1 MFIEPK
7 SQIRF
12 TMILRIL
19 PLLLLAFSFQKT
31 DAQQIFFYF
40 NDESMQVYNL
50 DEVSRIDFDAENINL
65 HLTDQSLVS
74 YNTDLLN
81 YYRYFAES
89 VTSIESSPARPGFRI
104 FPNPTENNL
113 HLKVDLLKTSNL
125 NVRVQNIQG
134 VLMLEKTVQ
143 AKNQDDINLD
153 LTGLAAG
160 QYICII
166 DAGEY
171 LVSKSFIKK

>member
-1 MFIEPK
+1 MKF
-7 SQIRF
+7 RLF
-12 TMILRIL
+12 TF
-19 PLLLLAFSFQKT
+19 LLLAFTFSNVN
-31 DAQQIFFYF
+31 AQQIFFYF
-40 NDESMQVYNL
+40 NDESVQVYNL

-65 HLTDQSLVS
+65 HLTDESLVS
-74 YNTDLLN
+74 FNTDLLN

-89 VTSIESSPARPGFRI
+89 VTSIESSPARPDFRI

-113 HLKVDLLKTSNL
+113 HLKVDLLKSSNL
-125 NVRVQNIQG
+125 NVRVQSIQG
-134 VLMLEKTVQ
+134 VLMLEKTIQ

-160 QYICII
+160 QYICVI
-166 DAGEY
+166 DTGEY

>member
-1 MFIEPK
+1 M
-7 SQIRF
+7 
-12 TMILRIL
+12 
-19 PLLLLAFSFQKT
+19 
-31 DAQQIFFYF
+31 
-40 NDESMQVYNL
+40 

-89 VTSIESSPARPGFRI
+89 VTSIESSPARPDFRI
-104 FPNPTENNL
+104 FPNPIENNL
-113 HLKVDLLKTSNL
+113 HLKVDLLKSSNL
-125 NVRVQNIQG
+125 NVRVQSLQG
-134 VLMLEKTVQ
+134 VLMLEKTIQ

-160 QYICII
+160 QYICVI
-166 DAGEY
+166 DTGEY